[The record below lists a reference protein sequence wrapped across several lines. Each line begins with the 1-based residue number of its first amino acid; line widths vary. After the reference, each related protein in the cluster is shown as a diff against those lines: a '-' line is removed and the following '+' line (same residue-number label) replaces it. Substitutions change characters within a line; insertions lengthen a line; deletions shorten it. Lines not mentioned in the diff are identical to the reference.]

1 MELALEPR
9 SEAMTELVRLSAAEQ
24 ELQRRVDLV
33 GGETRR
39 ATSELAEAREALVEL
54 ERNAGAAGPSV
65 QQRAAAEKRLAR
77 AEEAAGQP
85 WRERIAGAE
94 HAVRDARSAVRLHAA
109 QHLDELVDELEQ
121 AGAEAAEL
129 VDAAAESFV
138 AAVERCE
145 AAERDLI
152 ATVALTGRAM
162 TPNDVN
168 RLRSGEAAQAVRQ
181 FLAQGGEQ
189 AAALR
194 IARPLPAA

>member
-9 SEAMTELVRLSAAEQ
+9 GDAMTELVRLSAAEQ
-24 ELQRRVDLV
+24 ELRRRVEQVDN
-33 GGETRR
+33 
-39 ATSELAEAREALVEL
+39 EARFANAELTAAREQLVEL
-54 ERNAGAAGPSV
+54 ERKAGAGGPRA
-65 QQRAAAEKRLAR
+65 QQRRKVEQRLAEAEQAAA
-77 AEEAAGQP
+77 QP

-94 HAVRDARSAVRLHAA
+94 QAVRDARSAVRQHAA

-121 AGAEAAEL
+121 AGAEAAEF

-145 AAERDLI
+145 AVERDLI

-162 TPNDVN
+162 TPADVS

-181 FLAQGGEQ
+181 FLAQGGEH
-189 AAALR
+189 AATLR
-194 IARPLPAA
+194 IARPVPAA